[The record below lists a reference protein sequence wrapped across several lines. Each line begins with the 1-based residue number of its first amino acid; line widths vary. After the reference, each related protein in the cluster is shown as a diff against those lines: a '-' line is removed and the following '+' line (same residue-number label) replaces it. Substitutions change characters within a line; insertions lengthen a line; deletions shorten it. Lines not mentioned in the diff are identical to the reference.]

1 MKAALLRLA
10 RVLVAQLVTFGIAE
24 LSGFSIP
31 IINISAGALLN
42 AVAKY
47 LRDRYKWEWLPV

>member
-10 RVLVAQLVTFGIAE
+10 RILVAQVVTFAVAE

-47 LRDRYKWEWLPV
+47 LRDKFKWEWLPV